1 MKIERKYMAHYL
13 NATFAADDGTASYV
27 RLGKDLEEYSP
38 ELSANVEKKTNILGN
53 ETVSIDSYQKQGE
66 VSPYYAE
73 KGDPLFEKLQS
84 IIDNDLV
91 LDDLKTDIVEVKLW
105 DAQSSGAFPAVREEC
120 YIEVSSYG
128 GDTTG
133 YQIPFN
139 VHYTGVKT
147 KGTFNPIKA
156 HVLEE
161 CDPLSAEVSINTLN
175 LTLFNQEGRFS
186 ILNPEGYFDVLQHRQ
201 KLTVWEDV
209 RRSAH
214 DTSTTSYCMGTFY
227 LDDWSNEDDTLA
239 DFTAIDTIG
248 LLDGSP
254 FDGGVY
260 DTHVASLAAEIL
272 SGYPYTLDSVLG
284 EERIQGYIPAGT
296 RREALQQ
303 LAFAIGAVVDCSRG
317 EIIRI
322 VPAPQRASG
331 LIGTDRRLQDGSKV
345 TLLALVT
352 AVSVTAHRY
361 IPGEASEEL
370 YKDTLEPGTYRVTFD
385 APAVADSLA
394 VRGAELSER
403 GVNHCTLTVSKAAEV
418 CVTGRKYSDSATVLR
433 REASNLPSNA
443 QGNEV
448 SVPDATLVSPDRAA
462 AVAARVL
469 DYYAQ
474 RYEQTF
480 RMVAGDEKLAD
491 RLIVESFGGEMVR
504 GVVTKLEFDLTGG
517 FLADAKI
524 VGRKLSNNAAAY
536 AGEEIHAGERSFI

>member
-1 MKIERKYMAHYL
+1 MWEDFSSTVGFWADMENPYVTYDDNYIESEWWALKEIWNKGLLYKGFKIVPYCPRCCTAHSSHEVAQGYKDVKETSAIAKFKMEGTENTYIL
-13 NATFAADDGTASYV
+13 AWTTTPWTLPSNVILSVNA
-27 RLGKDLEEYSP
+27 
-38 ELSANVEKKTNILGN
+38 N
-53 ETVSIDSYQKQGE
+53 ETYVKAKYQD
-66 VSPYYAE
+66 YYVIMAE
-73 KGDPLFEKLQS
+73 AL
-84 IIDNDLV
+84 
-91 LDDLKTDIVEVKLW
+91 
-105 DAQSSGAFPAVREEC
+105 
-120 YIEVSSYG
+120 
-128 GDTTG
+128 
-133 YQIPFN
+133 
-139 VHYTGVKT
+139 
-147 KGTFNPIKA
+147 
-156 HVLEE
+156 
-161 CDPLSAEVSINTLN
+161 
-175 LTLFNQEGRFS
+175 
-186 ILNPEGYFDVLQHRQ
+186 
-201 KLTVWEDV
+201 
-209 RRSAH
+209 
-214 DTSTTSYCMGTFY
+214 
-227 LDDWSNEDDTLA
+227 
-239 DFTAIDTIG
+239 
-248 LLDGSP
+248 
-254 FDGGVY
+254 
-260 DTHVASLAAEIL
+260 
-272 SGYPYTLDSVLG
+272 LDSVLG

-345 TLLALVT
+345 TLLTLVT

>member
-1 MKIERKYMAHYL
+1 MLDWLK
-13 NATFAADDGTASYV
+13 
-27 RLGKDLEEYSP
+27 P
-38 ELSANVEKKTNILGN
+38 ILGDGYN
-53 ETVSIDSYQKQGE
+53 EEIDNKIAAEINKGFVAKADYDAAKDAQRTAAEALADANKALAEYKDTDIDGLRKSAEEWQAKAEQ
-66 VSPYYAE
+66 AE
-73 KGDPLFEKLQS
+73 KDADARVAAVQFDAKLDS
-84 IIDNDLV
+84 AI
-91 LDDLKTDIVEVKLW
+91 
-105 DAQSSGAFPAVREEC
+105 
-120 YIEVSSYG
+120 
-128 GDTTG
+128 
-133 YQIPFN
+133 
-139 VHYTGVKT
+139 
-147 KGTFNPIKA
+147 IKA

-345 TLLALVT
+345 TLLTLVT

>member
-1 MKIERKYMAHYL
+1 MSNTIELAKSFVPKLDECYRLASL
-13 NATFAADDGTASYV
+13 TSVLDGA
-27 RLGKDLEEYSP
+27 P
-38 ELSANVEKKTNILGN
+38 ELAKQGANANELIIPMMSMDGLADYSRNGGYVQGGVTMTN
-53 ETVSIDSYQKQGE
+53 ETVKCNFDRGRRFD
-66 VSPYYAE
+66 V
-73 KGDPLFEKLQS
+73 D
-84 IIDNDLV
+84 V
-91 LDDLKTDIVEVKLW
+91 MDDLETAGL
-105 DAQSSGAFPAVREEC
+105 AFGR
-120 YIEVSSYG
+120 
-128 GDTTG
+128 
-133 YQIPFN
+133 
-139 VHYTGVKT
+139 
-147 KGTFNPIKA
+147 
-156 HVLEE
+156 
-161 CDPLSAEVSINTLN
+161 LSAQFIRDKVVPELDA
-175 LTLFNQEGRFS
+175 FRF
-186 ILNPEGYFDVLQHRQ
+186 
-201 KLTVWEDV
+201 
-209 RRSAH
+209 A
-214 DTSTTSYCMGTFY
+214 SYCGISGVTKK
-227 LDDWSNEDDTLA
+227 EETL
-239 DFTAIDTIG
+239 
-248 LLDGSP
+248 
-254 FDGGVY
+254 
-260 DTHVASLAAEIL
+260 
-272 SGYPYTLDSVLG
+272 
-284 EERIQGYIPAGT
+284 
-296 RREALQQ
+296 
-303 LAFAIGAVVDCSRG
+303 AIGAVVDCSRG

>member
-1 MKIERKYMAHYL
+1 MELVIDRGVKSYDVKDVDGTLLGVIKINPADIGISGRFVSARNAIAELAEQAKQDMTPEKILAMDTTIKAEL
-13 NATFAADDGTASYV
+13 NKVFGSDVSSVFFGGLSALALADDGAFV
-27 RLGKDLEEYSP
+27 
-38 ELSANVEKKTNILGN
+38 
-53 ETVSIDSYQKQGE
+53 
-66 VSPYYAE
+66 
-73 KGDPLFEKLQS
+73 FEK
-84 IIDNDLV
+84 
-91 LDDLKTDIVEVKLW
+91 
-105 DAQSSGAFPAVREEC
+105 
-120 YIEVSSYG
+120 
-128 GDTTG
+128 
-133 YQIPFN
+133 
-139 VHYTGVKT
+139 
-147 KGTFNPIKA
+147 
-156 HVLEE
+156 VLE
-161 CDPLSAEVSINTLN
+161 AV
-175 LTLFNQEGRFS
+175 
-186 ILNPEGYFDVLQHRQ
+186 
-201 KLTVWEDV
+201 
-209 RRSAH
+209 
-214 DTSTTSYCMGTFY
+214 
-227 LDDWSNEDDTLA
+227 
-239 DFTAIDTIG
+239 
-248 LLDGSP
+248 
-254 FDGGVY
+254 DGGVY

-272 SGYPYTLDSVLG
+272 SGYPYTLDTVLG

-345 TLLALVT
+345 TLLTLVT

>member
-1 MKIERKYMAHYL
+1 M
-13 NATFAADDGTASYV
+13 
-27 RLGKDLEEYSP
+27 
-38 ELSANVEKKTNILGN
+38 
-53 ETVSIDSYQKQGE
+53 
-66 VSPYYAE
+66 
-73 KGDPLFEKLQS
+73 
-84 IIDNDLV
+84 
-91 LDDLKTDIVEVKLW
+91 
-105 DAQSSGAFPAVREEC
+105 
-120 YIEVSSYG
+120 
-128 GDTTG
+128 
-133 YQIPFN
+133 
-139 VHYTGVKT
+139 
-147 KGTFNPIKA
+147 
-156 HVLEE
+156 
-161 CDPLSAEVSINTLN
+161 
-175 LTLFNQEGRFS
+175 
-186 ILNPEGYFDVLQHRQ
+186 
-201 KLTVWEDV
+201 
-209 RRSAH
+209 
-214 DTSTTSYCMGTFY
+214 TS
-227 LDDWSNEDDTLA
+227 
-239 DFTAIDTIG
+239 
-248 LLDGSP
+248 
-254 FDGGVY
+254 
-260 DTHVASLAAEIL
+260 
-272 SGYPYTLDSVLG
+272 
-284 EERIQGYIPAGT
+284 
-296 RREALQQ
+296 
-303 LAFAIGAVVDCSRG
+303 IGAVVDCSRG